1 MIQNKFIINKR
12 VIEKIVGEY
21 IAVIYLLDEDGN
33 KKQTIK
39 PNFETKMY
47 ILDKNQNYF
56 LLRCKALF
64 QNRKRNNHINE
75 EFSHSFI

>member
-21 IAVIYLLDEDGN
+21 IAVIYLLDEYGN
-33 KKQTIK
+33 KIQAIK

-47 ILDKNQNYF
+47 IRDKNENYF
-56 LLRCKALF
+56 LLRC
-64 QNRKRNNHINE
+64 
-75 EFSHSFI
+75 

>member
-21 IAVIYLLDEDGN
+21 IAVIYLLNEYGN
-33 KKQTIK
+33 KIQAIK

-47 ILDKNQNYF
+47 ILDKNENYF
-56 LLRCKALF
+56 LLRC
-64 QNRKRNNHINE
+64 
-75 EFSHSFI
+75 

>member
-21 IAVIYLLDEDGN
+21 IAVIYLLDEYVN
-33 KKQTIK
+33 KIQAIK

-47 ILDKNQNYF
+47 ILDKNENYF
-56 LLRCKALF
+56 LLRC
-64 QNRKRNNHINE
+64 
-75 EFSHSFI
+75 